1 MVQASVGFHCP
12 ECVKRAAK
20 ASPTVTARSIANRP
34 PVVTYAL
41 IALNAVA
48 FLAVLAGGGTITDGG
63 GRVTLDYGLV
73 GAGYTSANSN
83 SIVGVAAHQWY
94 RLFTGAFLHAGIIH
108 LGMNMLVLWLIGTQ
122 LERALGAVRYI
133 VLYVVSLAAGAFAVM
148 LVDPNIITVGASGA
162 IFGLMGAAAAFQRSR
177 GINLF
182 QSGLAGLIILN
193 LVISFT
199 IPGISVAGHI
209 GGLIGGLGM
218 GWLAFEIERRT
229 RSEWPVVALGIALTA
244 ALTLAGMWAA
254 HSYLVTGHPLL

>member
-12 ECVKRAAK
+12 ECVKQGAK
-20 ASPTVTARSIANRP
+20 ASPTITARSIASRTP
-34 PVVTYAL
+34 IVTYTL
-41 IALNAVA
+41 IALNAAA
-48 FLAVLAGGGTITDGG
+48 FLAVLAGGGSLTGGG

-73 GAGYTSANSN
+73 GAGYTSASSN
-83 SIVGVAAHQWY
+83 SLVGVAAHEWY

-108 LGMNMLVLWLIGTQ
+108 LGMNMLVLWLIGAQ

-133 VLYVVSLAAGAFAVM
+133 VLYVVSLVAGAFAVM

-199 IPGISVAGHI
+199 IPGISVAGHV
-209 GGLIGGLGM
+209 GGLIGGLGT
-218 GWLAFEIERRT
+218 GWLVFEIERRT
-229 RSEWPVVALGIALTA
+229 RSVWPVVALGIVLTVALTF
-244 ALTLAGMWAA
+244 AGVWAA
-254 HSYLVTGHPLL
+254 SSYRVTGHALL